1 MAATG
6 TGSDEGTRPR
16 GGGAARARFD
26 VVALVA
32 SAGGLSALNQVLQH
46 LPDDFGAPVVIVQHL
61 GGANSILVDIL
72 PDTVTLGQLRLQ
84 GGFAAS
90 RNAWCWVVGLYS
102 EGILDP
108 APLITHRFPLRE
120 VNGAFTALTA
130 AENGAV
136 KILVH
141 P

>member
-1 MAATG
+1 ML
-6 TGSDEGTRPR
+6 RR
-16 GGGAARARFD
+16 GG
-26 VVALVA
+26 
-32 SAGGLSALNQVLQH
+32 SALL
-46 LPDDFGAPVVIVQHL
+46 LGISGAGQPAI
-61 GGANSILVDIL
+61 D

-90 RNAWCWVVGLYS
+90 RNAWRWVVGLYS